1 MRLIEL
7 SILGAFDVIFYIM
20 ISGKISNQYK
30 NNKKLYIMPIILVS
44 ILTGIFG
51 VSPLR
56 KYNVLISST
65 LLLILTFILYKKK
78 FKEIFYTYILTTIII
93 FSIQY
98 LVLFILKVIGMDISY
113 SFKIGFIAQSIGLI
127 IIIAV
132 TKYVPIDILISYIHK
147 KNRVFNYLILNS
159 FVVLVSIALYW
170 YIDIDGILGNII
182 SIAVLTIGIIYI
194 NFVLMKN
201 GLKNELE
208 EQQLKAYETYLPII
222 DELINELRIKQ
233 HEYDNHIQVLNMIAI
248 TSVDHETLSRPIED
262 YINILNV
269 SNNLGDLIKINNKVL
284 VGFLYSKIKIAKRQ
298 DIDFQIIIKNYEFE
312 LQLQDYEL
320 IEVIGNLI
328 NNAFETGVEDNS
340 VIVKLSQEKY
350 MSVIEVRNKHSYIKR
365 ESIDKIFNMGF
376 STKSSTGR
384 GYGLYN
390 VAKIVKKY
398 NGEIEVF
405 NEIYCEENYLV
416 FKILFSRN

>member
-20 ISGKISNQYK
+20 ISGKIANQYK
-30 NNKKLYIMPIILVS
+30 ENKKLYIMPIILLS
-44 ILTGIFG
+44 IVIGIVG

-56 KYNVLISST
+56 KYNVLISNILI
-65 LLLILTFILYKKK
+65 LLLTFILYKKK
-78 FKEIFYTYILTTIII
+78 VKTIFYTYILSTIII
-93 FSIQY
+93 FTIQY
-98 LVLFILKVIGMDISY
+98 LLLFILQTIGIDISY
-113 SFKIGFIAQSIGLI
+113 SFGVGFIAQNIGLI
-127 IIIAV
+127 ITIII
-132 TKYVPIDILISYIHK
+132 TKYLPIDILLNYVNRS
-147 KNRVFNYLILNS
+147 NRVFKYLILNI
-159 FVVLVSIALYW
+159 FVALVSIALYW

-182 SIAVLTIGIIYI
+182 SLAILAIGIIYI
-194 NFVLMKN
+194 NFVLIEN

-208 EQQLKAYETYLPII
+208 EQQLRTYETYLPII

-233 HEYDNHIQVLNMIAI
+233 HEYDNHIQALSMIAS
-248 TSVDHETLSRPIED
+248 TNTDCEMVARPIED
-262 YINILNV
+262 YIKDLGL
-269 SNNLGDLIKINNKVL
+269 SNGLGDLIKLDSKVL
-284 VGFLYSKIKIAKRQ
+284 VGFLYSKIKIAEKL
-298 DIDFQIIIKNYEFE
+298 DIGFQIMIGDYQFE

-340 VIVKLSQEKY
+340 AVLKLSQEKD
-350 MSVIEVRNKHSYIKR
+350 MNVIEVRNKHPYLKR
-365 ESIDKIFNMGF
+365 ENIDQIFNMGF
-376 STKSSTGR
+376 STKFHVGR

-398 NGEIEVF
+398 DGEIEVF